1 MLTIG
6 QNAPQF
12 TKLSNISVNT
22 SIEEAF
28 PTVSYTKDDKGDM
41 NFRVFVKETGKEIKN
56 ESGKWLVLFAYPK
69 DFTFIC
75 PTEIKAFG
83 DLNEDFED
91 RDTNVVGFSTD
102 NEFVHRAW
110 RMDNEDIKD
119 VPFPLVADTNAS
131 LAKELG
137 IYNDEE
143 GVAERGTFII
153 DPQGVIRHVSIN
165 DGSVG
170 RNPQEILR
178 ILDALQTDELCP
190 CNWKE
195 GDDTIKP
202 E

>member
-12 TKLSNISVNT
+12 KKLSNITINT

-28 PTVSYTKDDKGDM
+28 PTVSYQKSSSGSMTLDIS
-41 NFRVFVKETGKEIKN
+41 VQETGNVIKN
-56 ESGKWLVLFAYPK
+56 EDGKWLILFAYPK
-69 DFTFIC
+69 DFTFVC

-83 DLNEDFED
+83 DLNEEFED
-91 RDTNVVGFSTD
+91 RDTNVIGFSTD

-110 RMDNEDIKD
+110 RMENEDIRD
-119 VPFPLVADTNAS
+119 VPFPLVSDTNGS
-131 LAKELG
+131 LAKDLG
-137 IYNDEE
+137 IYNEEE
-143 GVAERGTFII
+143 GIAERGTFII
-153 DPQGVIRHVSIN
+153 DPQGIIRHVSIN

-195 GDDTIKP
+195 GDDTLKP